1 MPRPARL
8 AGLAAALSLPLA
20 SGAAAAQAQAPSAV
34 QAPPPAPSFRT
45 PYALSPQDRG
55 LAERAAAY
63 LQGLATVSARF
74 EQAAPD
80 GQVTRGVLYLQRPG
94 KARFEYDPPARMLIV
109 SDGRT
114 VALSDLRLKSFDR
127 APLSATPL
135 NILLAKQVRLDRG
148 VKIGRVDRNA
158 EGFALTAVDIA
169 HEADGRLVI
178 YFADA
183 AGRLALKGWNVVD
196 AQGRTTKVRLGDL
209 QPRSGLSPELFVVRD
224 PRTIR

>member
-1 MPRPARL
+1 MLRAARFTL
-8 AGLAAALSLPLA
+8 SAAGLLAAALAAAPSP
-20 SGAAAAQAQAPSAV
+20 AAAQAAPA
-34 QAPPPAPSFRT
+34 FRT
-45 PYALSPQDRG
+45 PYALTPSDRAS
-55 LAERAAAY
+55 AERAADY

-74 EQAAPD
+74 EQTAPD
-80 GQVTRGVLYLQRPG
+80 GAVTHGVLYLQRPG
-94 KARFEYDPPARMLIV
+94 KARFEYDAPARMLIV

-135 NILLAKQVRLDRG
+135 NILLAKEVRLDRG
-148 VKIGRVDRNA
+148 VKIGRVDRNG

-169 HEADGRLVI
+169 HQADGRLVI

-183 AGRLALKGWNVVD
+183 GGRLSLRGWNVVD
-196 AQGRTTKVRLGDL
+196 AQGRTTRVRLGDL

-224 PRTIR
+224 PRAVR

>member
-1 MPRPARL
+1 MRRPAQLPAAVL
-8 AGLAAALSLPLA
+8 AAVLAAA
-20 SGAAAAQAQAPSAV
+20 APSAS
-34 QAPPPAPSFRT
+34 ALAAAPAPGFRT
-45 PYALSPQDRG
+45 PYALSPQDREA
-55 LAERAAAY
+55 AERAADY
-63 LQGLATVSARF
+63 LQSLATVSSRF
-74 EQAAPD
+74 EQTAPD
-80 GQVTRGVLYLQRPG
+80 GQVTHGTLYLQRPG
-94 KARFEYDPPARMLIV
+94 KARFEYDPPARLLIV

-169 HEADGRLVI
+169 HQADGRLVI

-183 AGRLALKGWNVVD
+183 GGRLQLRGWNVVD
-196 AQGRTTKVRLGDL
+196 AQGRLTKVRLGEL
-209 QPRSGLSPELFVVRD
+209 QSRSGLSPDLFVVRD
-224 PRTIR
+224 PRGR

>member
-1 MPRPARL
+1 MLRPAL
-8 AGLAAALSLPLA
+8 LAAAVAVVAAAATVP
-20 SGAAAAQAQAPSAV
+20 AAAQAPG
-34 QAPPPAPSFRT
+34 FRT
-45 PYALSPQDRG
+45 PYALSPQDRDA
-55 LAERAAAY
+55 AERAAAY
-63 LQGLATVSARF
+63 LQGLETVSARF
-74 EQAAPD
+74 EQTAPD
-80 GQVTRGVLYLQRPG
+80 GAVTHGTLYLQRPG

-114 VALSDLRLKSFDR
+114 VALSDLRLRSFDR

-169 HEADGRLVI
+169 HQANGRLVI

-183 AGRLALKGWNVVD
+183 GGRLALKGWNVVD
-196 AQGRTTKVRLGDL
+196 PQGRVTKVRLGEL
-209 QPRSGLSPELFVVRD
+209 QPRSGLSPDLFMVRD
-224 PRTIR
+224 PRVVH

>member
-1 MPRPARL
+1 MRRS
-8 AGLAAALSLPLA
+8 AALAVLS
-20 SGAAAAQAQAPSAV
+20 AALVAPPAWGPAHAQAPA
-34 QAPPPAPSFRT
+34 FRT
-45 PYALSPQDRG
+45 PYALSPQDRAS
-55 LAERAAAY
+55 AERAADY

-74 EQAAPD
+74 EQTAPD
-80 GQVTRGVLYLQRPG
+80 GQVTHGTLYLQRPG
-94 KARFEYDPPARMLIV
+94 KARFEYDAPARMLIV

-135 NILLAKQVRLDRG
+135 NILLAKEVRLDRG

-169 HEADGRLVI
+169 HQAQGRLVI

-183 AGRLALKGWNVVD
+183 GGRLALRGWNVVD
-196 AQGRTTKVRLGDL
+196 AQGRTTRVRLGDL
-209 QPRSGLSPELFVVRD
+209 QARSGLSPELFVVHD
-224 PRTIR
+224 PRAGG